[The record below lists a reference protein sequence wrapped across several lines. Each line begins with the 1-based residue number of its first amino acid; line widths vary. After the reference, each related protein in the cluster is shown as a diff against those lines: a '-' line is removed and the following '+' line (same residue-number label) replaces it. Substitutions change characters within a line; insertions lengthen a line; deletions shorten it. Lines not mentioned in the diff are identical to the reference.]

1 MLNLLI
7 CLLAIAMTV
16 GSGGPRRSRL
26 AQYFETKA
34 ANLLMIFDLSTD
46 SY

>member
-26 AQYFETKA
+26 AQSILRLK
-34 ANLLMIFDLSTD
+34 LRIFL
-46 SY
+46 